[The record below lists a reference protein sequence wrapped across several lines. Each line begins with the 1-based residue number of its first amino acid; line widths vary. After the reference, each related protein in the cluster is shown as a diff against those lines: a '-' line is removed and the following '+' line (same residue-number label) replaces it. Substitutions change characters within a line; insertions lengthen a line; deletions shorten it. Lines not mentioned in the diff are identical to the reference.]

1 MNEIIIRP
9 AQVSD
14 APKLLEIY
22 APYVK
27 DTAITFEYDV
37 PSKKEFAS
45 RIAHTLE
52 RYPYIVAQKDGI
64 IAGYAYAGAFKSRA
78 AYDWSVETSIYVARG
93 IRKCGTG
100 RALYTTLEKILKAM
114 NIKNVNACIAAPE
127 KEDEYLSNDSILFHE
142 RMGYT
147 LAGTFHQCGSKFG
160 RWYNMVWMEK
170 LIASHEENPAP
181 VLPFCAVQEQFFP
194 KK

>member
-1 MNEIIIRP
+1 
-9 AQVSD
+9 
-14 APKLLEIY
+14 
-22 APYVK
+22 
-27 DTAITFEYDV
+27 
-37 PSKKEFAS
+37 
-45 RIAHTLE
+45 
-52 RYPYIVAQKDGI
+52 
-64 IAGYAYAGAFKSRA
+64 
-78 AYDWSVETSIYVARG
+78 
-93 IRKCGTG
+93 G

-127 KEDEYLSNDSILFHE
+127 KEDEYLTNDSILFHE

-170 LIASHEENPAP
+170 LIAAHEENPAP